1 MCEPRHRCGSE
12 NRARRSGQDEQEA
25 ASAADHCVAISIA
38 QLQPRFGV
46 QTGDSPKDEIQKINA
61 TKGRRVN
68 VGQARKRRGGCFQ
81 KTETN

>member
-1 MCEPRHRCGSE
+1 M
-12 NRARRSGQDEQEA
+12 RARRSGQDEQED

-61 TKGRRVN
+61 AKGRRVN
-68 VGQARKRRGGCFQ
+68 VGQARRVGVDVSRRHKRISNN
-81 KTETN
+81 E